1 MDPERWQTV
10 VALFER
16 AAALGAEAR
25 ADFVRGAAGGD
36 RELERRVLAMLHAD
50 TGGGRRLEEA
60 IEAGATT
67 LCAALGQGRVGQRVG
82 PYRLV
87 RLLGEGGMSSV
98 YEAVRDDAQYEQRV
112 ALKLVR
118 AGMATESVLER
129 LRNERQILAKLD
141 HPNIA
146 ALHDGGTTDD
156 GLPYFVMEY
165 VDGVPLLA
173 YCSQNDLSL
182 VDRLALF
189 CTICEAVEHA
199 HRHLVVHR
207 DLKPSNILVSR
218 DGLPK
223 LLDFGIARILDD
235 RERSAEVTAGV
246 LRFFTPG
253 YASPEQIRGGRVTTA
268 SDVYSLGVVLY
279 ELLAGERPFG
289 KADTREEPVPPSARN
304 ASWRRH
310 LRGDLDDITLKALR
324 PEPERRYGSALDFA
338 RDVRRHL
345 DALPVA
351 ARSGTLGYRASR
363 FVRRHR
369 VGVAATL
376 AVLLTGIVAGA
387 LLLRQVSVTRGERD
401 KAQAVSAMLVDL
413 FEVADP
419 AQARGDSVTVQD
431 LLDHGAE
438 RVESLSDQPELQ
450 ATLLR
455 TLGNLYDKTG
465 ELDRAG
471 AAFERSAAL
480 YGEAAPLERAAA
492 LHDLGRTYAKRG
504 QLARAETLFR
514 EALTVRLERLSE
526 STAEAASSLNA
537 LALSVHEQGRHEEA
551 EPLYRRALAADLAS
565 VGEADLHT
573 QRVRGNLALLL
584 LDRGDF
590 AGAEQVFRDV
600 LQSIGGH
607 RGATET
613 RMDVAEYLEGIG
625 MTLTAQGRPAEAI
638 DLLEQAVELRV
649 RLVGRDHF
657 LSARS
662 LDHLGAALLGAGRLD
677 EAAAAIEES
686 LAVRLARLDPGH
698 PEIASSYRTRGKL
711 LATRGRLADARA
723 DLALSV
729 ELYSASLG
737 PEHPFTRDVRQT
749 LERLDD

>member
-1 MDPERWQTV
+1 
-10 VALFER
+10 VALCSAVGER
-16 AAALGAEAR
+16 
-25 ADFVRGAAGGD
+25 
-36 RELERRVLAMLHAD
+36 
-50 TGGGRRLEEA
+50 
-60 IEAGATT
+60 
-67 LCAALGQGRVGQRVG
+67 RVGQRVG
-82 PYRLV
+82 AYRLV

-165 VDGVPLLA
+165 VDGVPLLSH
-173 YCSQNDLSL
+173 CSQDDLPLSR
-182 VDRLALF
+182 RLALF

-207 DLKPSNILVSR
+207 DLKPSNILVTR
-218 DGLPK
+218 EGTPK

-253 YASPEQIRGGRVTTA
+253 YASPEQIRGERVTTA

-279 ELLAGERPFG
+279 ELLTGERPG
-289 KADTREEPVPPSARN
+289 RSGPGDDPAPPSSHN
-304 ASWRRH
+304 ATWQRR

-324 PEPERRYGSALDFA
+324 PEPEERYGSALDLA
-338 RDVRRHL
+338 RDVHRHL
-345 DALPVA
+345 EAQPVA
-351 ARSGTLGYRASR
+351 ARSGTLGYRATK

-376 AVLLTGIVAGA
+376 AVLATAVVAGA
-387 LLLRQVSVTRGERD
+387 LLVRQVAVTRDERD

-419 AQARGDSVTVQD
+419 ATAHGDSVTVVD
-431 LLDHGAE
+431 LLDHGTE
-438 RVESLSDQPELQ
+438 RVESLADQPELQ
-450 ATLLR
+450 AMLLS
-455 TLGNLYDKTG
+455 TLGELYEKAG
-465 ELDRAG
+465 QLDRAG
-471 AAFERSAAL
+471 EAFERSASL
-480 YGEAAPLERAAA
+480 YGTAAPLERAAA
-492 LHDLGRTYAKRG
+492 LHGLGRIHAKRG
-504 QLARAETLFR
+504 QLAHAEALFR
-514 EALTVRLERLSE
+514 EALAVRLERLPE
-526 STAEAASSLNA
+526 KTAEVASTLNA
-537 LALSVHEQGRHEEA
+537 LALSVHEQGRHAEA

-584 LDRGDF
+584 LDTGDF

-600 LQSIGGH
+600 LASIGGH
-607 RGATET
+607 RGASES

-625 MTLTAQGRPAEAI
+625 MTLTAQGRAAEAI
-638 DLLEQAVELRV
+638 GVLEQAVELRV

-657 LSARS
+657 LTARS
-662 LDHLGAALLGAGRLD
+662 LDHLGAALVAVGRLD
-677 EAAAAIEES
+677 EAEAAIAES

-711 LATRGRLADARA
+711 LAARGQRAEARA

-737 PEHPFTRDVRQT
+737 PEHPFTREVREM
-749 LERLDD
+749 LEHVGD

>member
-1 MDPERWQTV
+1 MDSARWQAV

-16 AAALGAEAR
+16 ASVLADGDAR
-25 ADFVRGAAGGD
+25 VEFVRGASDGD
-36 RELERRVLAMLHAD
+36 QELERRVLAMLRAD
-50 TGGGRRLEEA
+50 TGGGRRLEAA
-60 IEAGATT
+60 IEAGAVA
-67 LCAALGQGRVGQRVG
+67 LCAAVGPGRVGQRVG

-118 AGMATESVLER
+118 AGMATETVLER

-173 YCSQNDLSL
+173 YCSQGDLSL
-182 VDRLALF
+182 ARRLALF
-189 CTICEAVEHA
+189 CTVCEAVEHA

-207 DLKPSNILVSR
+207 DLKPSNIFVSQ
-218 DGLPK
+218 DGIPK

-253 YASPEQIRGGRVTTA
+253 YASPEQVRGERVTTA

-279 ELLAGERPFG
+279 ELLTGERPT
-289 KADTREEPVPPSARN
+289 TRDDPALPSSRN
-304 ASWRRH
+304 PAWRRRI
-310 LRGDLDDITLKALR
+310 RGDLDNITLKALR
-324 PEPERRYGSALDFA
+324 PEPAQRYGSALDLA

-351 ARSGTLGYRASR
+351 ARSGTLGYRAAK
-363 FVRRHR
+363 FARRHR

-376 AVLLTGIVAGA
+376 AVLATGIVAGA
-387 LLLRQVSVTRGERD
+387 LLLRQVAVTRDERD

-419 AQARGDSVTVQD
+419 AQAHGDSVTVVD

-438 RVESLSDQPELQ
+438 RVESLADQPELQ

-455 TLGNLYDKTG
+455 TLGDLYDKAG
-465 ELDRAG
+465 QLDRAG
-471 AAFERSAAL
+471 QAFERSAAL

-492 LHDLGRTYAKRG
+492 LHGLGRIYAKRG

-514 EALTVRLERLSE
+514 EALTTRLERLPE
-526 STAEAASSLNA
+526 KTAEVASTLNA

-600 LQSIGGH
+600 LASIGGH
-607 RGATET
+607 RGASET

-638 DLLEQAVELRV
+638 EVLEQAVELRV

-657 LSARS
+657 LAARS
-662 LDHLGAALLGAGRLD
+662 LDHLGAALLAVGRLD
-677 EAAAAIEES
+677 AADAAIEES
-686 LAVRLARLDPGH
+686 LAVRLARLDAGH

-711 LATRGRLADARA
+711 LAARGKLAEARA

-729 ELYSASLG
+729 ELYTASLG
-737 PEHPFTRDVRQT
+737 PEHPFTRDVRET